1 MTKRKSTPN
10 NTNAVQL
17 RMGKD
22 EATKEPL
29 VIIKVG
35 VFTEIGLTLDGA
47 AGLEASLRQLR
58 EMYLEEHTQ
67 RVTKAQQAATARGK

>member
-1 MTKRKSTPN
+1 MAKRKSTLN
-10 NTNAVQL
+10 NANAVQL

-22 EATKEPL
+22 DVTKEPL

-58 EMYLEEHTQ
+58 ALYLEEHAE
-67 RVTKAQQAATARGK
+67 RVTKAQQAAARGK

>member
-1 MTKRKSTPN
+1 MAKRKSILN

-22 EATKEPL
+22 DVTKEPL

-58 EMYLEEHTQ
+58 ALYLEEHAE
-67 RVTKAQQAATARGK
+67 RVTKAQQAAARGK

>member
-1 MTKRKSTPN
+1 MTTRKSILN
-10 NTNAVQL
+10 NSNAVQL

-22 EATKEPL
+22 ATTKEPL

-47 AGLEASLRQLR
+47 VGLEASLRQLR

-67 RVTKAQQAATARGK
+67 RVVKAQQAVAARGK

>member
-1 MTKRKSTPN
+1 MAKRKSTLP

-22 EATKEPL
+22 EATNEPL

-58 EMYLEEHTQ
+58 ALYLEEHAE
-67 RVTKAQQAATARGK
+67 RVNKAQQAAARGK